1 MGLRRALG
9 MLAVASLVGVPPAAA
24 EDVAAVAVTGKW
36 SSEFD
41 SQVGV
46 QKYVF
51 DLKQNGDK
59 LTGTASFERMGQKG
73 QAELKEGKV
82 EGGQVFFVELLDFQ
96 GTSIRIE
103 YKGPLGA
110 DEMKLTRQVGDFAT
124 EAIVVKRVKP

>member
-1 MGLRRALG
+1 VLAFA
-9 MLAVASLVGVPPAAA
+9 MLAGVLPAVAAA
-24 EDVAAVAVTGKW
+24 ETAAAPATDLTGKW

-51 DLKQNGDK
+51 DLKQDGAK
-59 LTGTASFERMGQKG
+59 LSGTASFERMGEKG
-73 QAELKEGKV
+73 QVELKEGKV
-82 EGGQVFFVELLDFQ
+82 EGGQVTFVEMLDFQ

-103 YKGPLGA
+103 YKGQLSG

-124 EAIVVKRVKP
+124 EQIVAKRVKP